1 MKRSTLVAVFAAVA
15 ACSKPSTTLSHPLFW
30 SIEKEGNITYLLGT
44 MHVGVDAQSMLP
56 PSVWH
61 RLDTAPAFA
70 METDA
75 DDPAMAA
82 LAVPVTGSLHAELGE
97 AYWKK
102 LETQLTPAKAAELD
116 HARPMI
122 AATMLLLKDMPK
134 TEAMDG
140 ALVAAA
146 QRAKKPI
153 VYLEPAAKQ
162 LALLDKWLD
171 AREIKSLLDHTAETV
186 ANEQEMLAAYL
197 AGDAPRMLALAADER
212 ATAKASGYTDAEYD
226 QEMADLLYERNASW
240 IDAIEQLHTRGGA
253 FIAVGALHLIGDRSV
268 LDLLAHR
275 GYVVTR
281 LEP

>member
-1 MKRSTLVAVFAAVA
+1 MKRSTLVAVFAATV
-15 ACSKPSTTLSHPLFW
+15 ACSKPSPTLSHPLFW
-30 SIEKEGNITYLLGT
+30 SIEKAGNTTYLLGT
-44 MHVGVDAQSMLP
+44 MHVGVDAQTVLP

-61 RLDTAPAFA
+61 RLDAAPAFA

-75 DDPAMAA
+75 TDPAMTA
-82 LAVPVTGSLHAELGE
+82 LAKPVEGSLHADLGD
-97 AYWKK
+97 AYWQK
-102 LETQLTPAKAAELD
+102 LETALTPATAAQLD
-116 HARPMI
+116 HARPLI
-122 AATMLLLKDMPK
+122 TATMLLLKDMPK

-140 ALVAAA
+140 VLVAAA
-146 QRAKKPI
+146 QREKKPI

-171 AREIKSLLDHTAETV
+171 AREIKLLLDRPGETA
-186 ANEQEMLAAYL
+186 ANEKDMLAAYL
-197 AGDAPRMLALAADER
+197 DGDAPRMLALAEDER

-226 QEMADLLYERNASW
+226 QEMADLLYERNAAW
-240 IDAIEQLHTRGGA
+240 IDPIEQLHARGGG
-253 FIAVGALHLIGDRSV
+253 FIAVGALHLIGERSV